1 MTSKTSDTDKLSQA
15 QVSCHPTSSEFG
27 AGRNQLLTCHTGSGC
42 IAALEAE
49 KWLADQDE
57 SITNELE
64 VENQAEKSQ
73 VNGVVPEYRS
83 NPLL

>member
-1 MTSKTSDTDKLSQA
+1 VLSEIGLDSQCVA
-15 QVSCHPTSSEFG
+15 NE
-27 AGRNQLLTCHTGSGC
+27 RTGSGC
-42 IAALEAE
+42 VAALEAE
-49 KWLADQDE
+49 KWLADHDDNV
-57 SITNELE
+57 SNELD

>member
-1 MTSKTSDTDKLSQA
+1 MSKISDIGKPSQA
-15 QVSCHPTSSEFG
+15 QVSVPKSARSDL
-27 AGRNQLLTCHTGSGC
+27 QKLTKPTGSGC

-49 KWLADQDE
+49 KWLADQDD
-57 SITNELE
+57 SVTNELE
-64 VENQAEKSQ
+64 NENQAEKSQ